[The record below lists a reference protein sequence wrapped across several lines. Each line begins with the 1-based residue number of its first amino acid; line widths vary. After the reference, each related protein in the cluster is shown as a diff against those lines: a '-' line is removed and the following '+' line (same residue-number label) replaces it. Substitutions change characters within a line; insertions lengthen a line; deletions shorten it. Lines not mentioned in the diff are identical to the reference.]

1 MGSLNIEMAAA
12 TVGYFDNTPAAPY
25 FPDYAYAPAP
35 PVYAPPHVTVVNNKS
50 GGGSGGGNGDIEMAA
65 ATVSYAAAA
74 GTTTAAAC
82 HIM

>member
-12 TVGYFDNTPAAPY
+12 TVGYLDNAPAAPY

-35 PVYAPPHVTVVNNKS
+35 PVYAPPHVTVVNNNS
-50 GGGSGGGNGDIEMAA
+50 GGGSGDIEMAS
-65 ATVSYAAAA
+65 ATVSYVAAA